1 MRALLLLIA
10 LSGCAAAATDS
21 AGSQDALGRELAG
34 MTAGEP
40 ANCVSSSG
48 TGGSLQ
54 VVDDQTLVYRTG
66 RTTWVNHLASGCPGM
81 RPLDT
86 LIVEANGSQYC
97 RGDRIRSVAP
107 GQSIPGPTCV
117 LGDFTPYRT
126 R

>member
-10 LSGCAAAATDS
+10 LSGCAATAADS
-21 AGSQDALGRELAG
+21 ASSQDALGRELAG
-34 MTAGEP
+34 LTAGDP

-54 VVDDQTLVYRTG
+54 VVDSQTLVYRSG
-66 RTTWVNHLASGCPGM
+66 RTIWVNRLASGCPGM

-97 RGDRIRSVAP
+97 RGDRLRSVAP
-107 GQSIPGPTCV
+107 GRSIPGPVCV
-117 LGDFTPYRT
+117 LGEFTPYRT

>member
-1 MRALLLLIA
+1 MRALILLIA
-10 LSGCAAAATDS
+10 LSGCAATGADS

-34 MTAGEP
+34 LAAGDP

-54 VVDDQTLVYRTG
+54 VVDSQTLVYRSG
-66 RTTWVNHLASGCPGM
+66 RTTWVNRLASTCPGM

-97 RGDRIRSVAP
+97 RGDRIRSVSP
-107 GQSIPGPTCV
+107 GQSIPGPVCV
-117 LGDFTPYRT
+117 LGDFTPYRA